1 MAKFVTIGGGNLREG
16 DTLAID
22 RRIAAL
28 AGRERPRVLF
38 IPTAS
43 HDAGGYVNAV
53 CRVYRHLGC
62 SFSTL
67 LYFIDPAA
75 AEHAAEKVEK
85 ADIIYVGGGNT
96 QLLLETWRRFGLDR
110 LLRQAADGGKLLC
123 GLSAG
128 AICWFAG
135 GYSDFDPG
143 SGAQPIFR
151 GIEGLGLLPGL
162 CCPHYDEPGRGGF
175 DSFLAGRS
183 GVALANNCALLV
195 DGDRCEA
202 MGEGV
207 YLFSGGQKRRLA
219 DGEQFPLAALEAVPA
234 QAAKRSVSV

>member
-22 RRIAAL
+22 RCIAAL

-53 CRVYRHLGC
+53 SRVYRHLGC

-96 QLLLETWRRFGLDR
+96 QLLLETWRR
-110 LLRQAADGGKLLC
+110 
-123 GLSAG
+123 
-128 AICWFAG
+128 
-135 GYSDFDPG
+135 
-143 SGAQPIFR
+143 
-151 GIEGLGLLPGL
+151 
-162 CCPHYDEPGRGGF
+162 PHR
-175 DSFLAGRS
+175 
-183 GVALANNCALLV
+183 
-195 DGDRCEA
+195 
-202 MGEGV
+202 
-207 YLFSGGQKRRLA
+207 
-219 DGEQFPLAALEAVPA
+219 
-234 QAAKRSVSV
+234 